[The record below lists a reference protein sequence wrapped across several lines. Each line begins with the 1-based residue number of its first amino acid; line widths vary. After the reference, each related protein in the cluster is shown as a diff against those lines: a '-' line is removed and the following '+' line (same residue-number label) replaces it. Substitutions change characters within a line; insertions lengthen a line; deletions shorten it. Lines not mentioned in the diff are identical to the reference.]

1 MIVDQR
7 FLLRSLHAG
16 PGRIHGTTLW
26 SIHLHQNLLLLFIIS
41 SDWLLLRSPNTRT
54 FGINV
59 GRWASLNRKL
69 GEVLSSFFRGRDG
82 LWWWVLGRASEC
94 RAVHLRQLLLLFGG
108 LVDLVLF
115 LFLLLLLDD
124 VVVVGL
130 LLLLLDNDSNLVLC
144 RRCLLLLL
152 NSIEFL
158 RRSRIRIDD
167 SSLTISGRRRWL
179 WNWLGWTS
187 ANLKGPLCVRGEV
200 GL

>member
-16 PGRIHGTTLW
+16 PGRIHGTTLR

-82 LWWWVLGRASEC
+82 FWWWWVLGRASEC
-94 RAVHLRQLLLLFGG
+94 RAVHLRQLLLLLFGG

-115 LFLLLLLDD
+115 LFLLLLLDV

-130 LLLLLDNDSNLVLC
+130 LLLLDNNSC
-144 RRCLLLLL
+144 FLLLL

>member
-16 PGRIHGTTLW
+16 PGRIHGTTLR

-41 SDWLLLRSPNTRT
+41 SHRLLLGSPNTRT
-54 FGINV
+54 FRINV
-59 GRWASLNRKL
+59 GGWASLNCKL

-82 LWWWVLGRASEC
+82 FWWWVLGRASEC
-94 RAVHLRQLLLLFGG
+94 RTVHLRQLLLLLFGG

-115 LFLLLLLDD
+115 LFLLLLLDV

-130 LLLLLDNDSNLVLC
+130 LLLLDNNSC
-144 RRCLLLLL
+144 FLLLL

-167 SSLTISGRRRWL
+167 ISLSIRRSRWL

-187 ANLKGPLCVRGEV
+187 ANLKGPLCIRGEV